1 MNENLLSIIQKYLGG
16 STLGS
21 LASFLGENEQTTTS
35 AVTSA
40 IPSILAGFI
49 NKASTT
55 SGAGQLFDLIKNGNF
70 NGSMLDS
77 LSGILGSSDKMN
89 ANISSGT
96 GLLDTI
102 LGGNK
107 LGGLVDLLS
116 GGSSMSSGSTKSLLG
131 FLTPVIMSVLG
142 KQVIGNNLNASG
154 LAKLLIG
161 QSSFIKNLLPAGLGN
176 VLGFSSFDNLIS
188 SANSNFASAWGSAQ
202 NAGKQVGQAANQTA
216 KAGSSMF
223 GKLLPLLLLLL
234 LGFLAFYFWRGC
246 GDDIKEAGNKTIE
259 TTTNAVENTTSAV
272 TNAVSEGAN
281 AAANAATSAWAALG
295 EFFKKTLPN
304 GVELNIP
311 EKGIENNLI
320 TFIED
325 KSKPA
330 DKTSWFNFDRI
341 LFETGKNT
349 LTPESQE
356 QVKNIAEI
364 LKAYPNVNIK
374 LGGYTDN
381 TGDPKVNMVLSQTR
395 AETVMRNL
403 VALGI
408 DAKRLA
414 AEGYGDQ
421 HPVASNDT
429 EEGRAQNRRIAILV
443 TKK

>member
-1 MNENLLSIIQKYLGG
+1 
-16 STLGS
+16 
-21 LASFLGENEQTTTS
+21 
-35 AVTSA
+35 
-40 IPSILAGFI
+40 
-49 NKASTT
+49 
-55 SGAGQLFDLIKNGNF
+55 
-70 NGSMLDS
+70 
-77 LSGILGSSDKMN
+77 
-89 ANISSGT
+89 
-96 GLLDTI
+96 
-102 LGGNK
+102 
-107 LGGLVDLLS
+107 
-116 GGSSMSSGSTKSLLG
+116 MSSGSTKSLLG